1 MGSQREG
8 ILSPQSWGEYG
19 MTWTP
24 GSSEAA
30 LLAESLSLASIQIW
44 GGVCSM
50 CTVLSLFFRMSLV
63 AYRTGNTAGPQQEP
77 TGYVHVYPYAH
88 IKKGIMVSVC
98 EGGSLSNLPH
108 PPPPPAPR
116 APSSYFLKARCLE
129 EFSTRNSLDR
139 FFLPSRMSQTFSLV
153 SPPLPVSMT
162 IS

>member
-1 MGSQREG
+1 
-8 ILSPQSWGEYG
+8 

-50 CTVLSLFFRMSLV
+50 CTILSLFFRMSLV

-108 PPPPPAPR
+108 PPSPCPQGT
-116 APSSYFLKARCLE
+116 LL
-129 EFSTRNSLDR
+129 L
-139 FFLPSRMSQTFSLV
+139 LPEG
-153 SPPLPVSMT
+153 PLPGRIFHEELFGSVLPALQDEPDVLPGFTSVARFYDDL
-162 IS
+162 IGCKGGGGRG